1 MSLCLKYDK
10 GVNLLN
16 KALAIMHLF
25 PNAILGKDFSVRDDG
40 EGQFIDTWALEE
52 PLPSDEELVAAWQ
65 EYLKLDNERPM
76 SQVEKQLH
84 IIGEQLA
91 QEKIARQQSDRMNSM
106 LGQQIAEMK
115 IEILKLKGANPIEA

>member
-1 MSLCLKYDK
+1 M
-10 GVNLLN
+10 N
-16 KALAIMHLF
+16 KALAIMYLF

-40 EGQFIDTWALEE
+40 EGQFIDTWTLEE
-52 PLPSDEELVAAWQ
+52 PIPSDEEFVAAWQ
-65 EYLKLDNERPM
+65 EYLKLDSERPM